1 MDISFDKKADAL
13 YIEFRK
19 GKFGSNKKIDQ
30 DTVIDL
36 DEKGKLLG
44 MITFYLLPNI
54 KHGLYRG
61 HIEDVIVTQ
70 TARRRGVGSKLL
82 TFVKKYCKDNGIKVI
97 KLDSDHKLI
106 WAHQFYTRNGGMQ
119 TELMFRFDI

>member
-44 MITFYLLPNI
+44 IEFLSASKRIPLKGLQNINI
-54 KHGLYRG
+54 KVP
-61 HIEDVIVTQ
+61 IE
-70 TARRRGVGSKLL
+70 A
-82 TFVKKYCKDNGIKVI
+82 
-97 KLDSDHKLI
+97 
-106 WAHQFYTRNGGMQ
+106 
-119 TELMFRFDI
+119 